1 MNRATLGWLAAGIAA
16 GIALGLPGVVGV
28 LSLALPLS
36 VLWVVII
43 EGPDRPP
50 GVDHRGNWRKWQEE
64 AEIARASNVVRPFQR
79 SRRR

>member
-36 VLWVVII
+36 ILWVVIF

-50 GVDHRGNWRKWQEE
+50 EADHRGNWRKWQEE
-64 AEIARASNVVRPFQR
+64 AEILRAANGIRSLER
-79 SRRR
+79 SRKR